1 MYTNIVFAVLAAMGA
16 MQGEAGGLIEE
27 FDASQPRTGFVNVI
41 MTPAELLGEEAANS
55 LNHILLAD
63 QKIEW
68 RMYVPR
74 SYDAATPPG
83 VLVFVSSIDWGG
95 IPDEWQPVM
104 ETHNLIWISPSRA
117 GNSAPVQERIIKA
130 ILAPRAADIDYVVN
144 GERIYI
150 AGFSD
155 GGMVASLVQASD
167 PGTFK
172 GGIYMCGAL
181 FWGDKPPE
189 KLELMRNNR
198 HVFIRGCFDPRER
211 AVKEV
216 YDEYRK
222 AGFEDVELI
231 SVQTR
236 RRRLP
241 QPQYVNQAIRYLD
254 GKVAEAATQ

>member
-104 ETHNLIWISPSRA
+104 
-117 GNSAPVQERIIKA
+117 
-130 ILAPRAADIDYVVN
+130 
-144 GERIYI
+144 
-150 AGFSD
+150 
-155 GGMVASLVQASD
+155 
-167 PGTFK
+167 
-172 GGIYMCGAL
+172 
-181 FWGDKPPE
+181 
-189 KLELMRNNR
+189 
-198 HVFIRGCFDPRER
+198 
-211 AVKEV
+211 
-216 YDEYRK
+216 
-222 AGFEDVELI
+222 
-231 SVQTR
+231 
-236 RRRLP
+236 
-241 QPQYVNQAIRYLD
+241 
-254 GKVAEAATQ
+254 

>member
-1 MYTNIVFAVLAAMGA
+1 
-16 MQGEAGGLIEE
+16 
-27 FDASQPRTGFVNVI
+27 
-41 MTPAELLGEEAANS
+41 
-55 LNHILLAD
+55 
-63 QKIEW
+63 
-68 RMYVPR
+68 
-74 SYDAATPPG
+74 
-83 VLVFVSSIDWGG
+83 
-95 IPDEWQPVM
+95 
-104 ETHNLIWISPSRA
+104 
-117 GNSAPVQERIIKA
+117 
-130 ILAPRAADIDYVVN
+130 VVN

-211 AVKEV
+211 DVKEV

-241 QPQYVNQAIRYLD
+241 QPQYVNQAIRYVD
-254 GKVAEAATQ
+254 GAQLEAAE

>member
-1 MYTNIVFAVLAAMGA
+1 MYTNVVLAFLAAMGA
-16 MQGEAGGLIEE
+16 MQEEANGLIEE
-27 FDASQPRTGFVNVI
+27 FDASLARTGFVNLV
-41 MTPAELLGEEAANS
+41 MTPAELLGEEAADS

-74 SYDAATPPG
+74 NYDAATPPG
-83 VLVFVSSIDWGG
+83 VLVFLSSIDWGG

-104 ETHNLIWISPSRA
+104 DAHNLIWISPSGA
-117 GNSAPVQERIIKA
+117 GNSAPAQERIIKA
-130 ILAPRAADIDYVVN
+130 ILAPRAADLDYTVD

-155 GGMVASLVQASD
+155 GGMVASLVQAAD

-189 KLELMRNNR
+189 RLDQMRSNR

-211 AVKEV
+211 DVKDV

-222 AGFEDVELI
+222 AGFEHVSLI

-236 RRRLP
+236 RQRLP
-241 QPQYVNQAIRYLD
+241 QPQHVKQAIRYLD
-254 GKVAEAATQ
+254 GEAVEAAEE

>member
-1 MYTNIVFAVLAAMGA
+1 MFTSIVFAVLAAMGA
-16 MQGEAGGLIEE
+16 MQGEANGLIEE
-27 FDASQPRTGFVNVI
+27 FDASHPRTGFVTLV
-41 MTPAELLGEEAANS
+41 MTPAELLGEEAANG

-74 SYDAATPPG
+74 RYDAATPPG
-83 VLVFVSSIDWGG
+83 VLVFISSIDWGG

-104 ETHNLIWISPSRA
+104 EAHNLIWISPGGA
-117 GNSAPVQERIIKA
+117 GSSTPVQERIIKS
-130 ILAPRAADIDYVVN
+130 ILAPRAADIDYKVN
-144 GERIYI
+144 SERVFI

-189 KLELMRNNR
+189 KLDLMRGNR

-211 AVKEV
+211 DVKDV
-216 YDEYRK
+216 YDEYRN
-222 AGFEDVELI
+222 AGFEDVALVT
-231 SVQTR
+231 VQTR

-241 QPQYVNQAIRYLD
+241 
-254 GKVAEAATQ
+254 